1 MKSKKIY
8 SSLILLLAAMIWGFA
23 FAAQDDASDIPAFT
37 LGALRG
43 ILAGFFLII
52 VIVIVDRVSH
62 TGRRLFTK
70 RGLDITKTELVGG
83 AIAGAVL
90 TAASAMQQIGINE
103 GTDGGKAGFITA
115 LYVILVPVFALVL
128 KKRSPINVWVGVVIS
143 IVGFYLLCIKDGF
156 TVAASD
162 LFVLGGAILFTFHIL
177 TIDKFA
183 PRCDGIRMSCVQ
195 FFTYALINCILAI
208 LFDPQTSIELIG
220 QHAFSVIFLGIG
232 SSGIGYALQIVGQK
246 GAHPTV
252 ATIILSLESVFGVIG
267 TALFLSQTL
276 TLREYLGC
284 AIIFVA
290 VILAQ
295 LDLGTLFKKKNK

>member
-43 ILAGFFLII
+43 VLAGFFLII
-52 VIVIVDRVSH
+52 VITVYDRVS
-62 TGRRLFTK
+62 GSKRRLFTK
-70 RGLDITKTELVGG
+70 RGVDLTRTELIGG
-83 AIAGAVL
+83 AIAGCVL
-90 TAASAMQQIGINE
+90 TAASALQQIGINE

-115 LYVILVPVFALVL
+115 LYVILVPIFALFL
-128 KKRSPINVWVGVVIS
+128 KKRSPFNVWIGVFIS
-143 IVGFYLLCIKDGF
+143 IIGFYLLCIKDGF

-162 LFVLGGAILFTFHIL
+162 LYVFGGAVMFTFHIL
-177 TIDKFA
+177 TIDRFA

-195 FFTYALINCILAI
+195 FFVYALLNCVLAI
-208 LFDPQTSIELIG
+208 LFDAPTDISIITDNL
-220 QHAFSVIFLGIG
+220 FSIIFLGIG
-232 SSGIGYALQIVGQK
+232 SSGIAYTLQIVGQK
-246 GAHPTV
+246 DANPTV

-276 TLREYLGC
+276 TPREYLGC

-295 LDLGTLFKKKNK
+295 LDLGAIFKMKE